1 MFLVLWQLFL
11 AALAVS
17 AASPTQT
24 IREAKRHNVP
34 VSPFVTTRDGQFFVN
49 GSVFKFVGTNAY
61 WLHALNT
68 DEDIDNTLAAIRAA
82 NFTVVR
88 TWAFNDVDTIPE
100 NGTWFQHISN
110 GTLTINDGPNGL
122 QKLDKVVELAQK
134 HGLYLLLS
142 FTNNWSPI
150 PGIDQPL
157 PPGFNPLQIRQLQG
171 TNGTN
176 ATLPRN
182 ALSNSYGGMDT
193 YVRNFGGK
201 QEHDQFY
208 TNQTLINAFMNYTAI
223 IASRYANHS
232 NVFAWELAND
242 PRCNSSIPNSA
253 GCEARNVT
261 RWHAT
266 LAAHVQSVDPNHL
279 VSSGNQGYFCA
290 DCPKLFPRQVAPPP
304 PPPQHSPAPGVRR
317 RSAPEPLTRSQLLK
331 ERKAA
336 WKRERARQKRSGELI
351 GGVKIRGRWTASQ
364 TKRQSDLGTGSAFD
378 GAHGVDSEDIIN
390 IPQIGF
396 GSFQLFP
403 DQFDYSSGAL
413 DTSLPPFNQ
422 TLQIGLDWIRRH
434 AEAGQLFGKPVSL
447 TGFGLVTRDNA
458 PFFVPFNTTIAPFG
472 PDQAPPA
479 NVTQPFGVTDEQR
492 DEAYRQW
499 IQAGILGGLQG
510 IIQYQW
516 SQSNLTSLQGSAIS
530 PVPTESGQTPLTD
543 TSGMSPNDG
552 YGILGQGQTD
562 ALQSISVASQGFGPD
577 SA

>member
-1 MFLVLWQLFL
+1 MFLALLQLFL

-17 AASPTQT
+17 ALSPTQT
-24 IREAKRHNVP
+24 FQQVKRNNVP
-34 VSPFVTTRDGQFFVN
+34 VSPFVTTRNGQFFVN

-68 DEDIDNTLAAIRAA
+68 DQDIDNTLAAIRAA

-88 TWAFNDVDTIPE
+88 TWAFNDVATIPE

-122 QKLDKVVELAQK
+122 QRLDKVVQLAQK
-134 HGLYLLLS
+134 HGLYVLLS
-142 FTNNWSPI
+142 LTNNWSPI

-157 PPGFNPLQIRQLQG
+157 PPGFNPIQVRQLGG

-176 ATLPRN
+176 TTLPRN

-193 YVRNFGGK
+193 YVRNFGGP

-208 TNQTLINAFMNYTAI
+208 VNQTFIRAFMNYTSQI
-223 IASRYANHS
+223 VSRYANQS
-232 NVFAWELAND
+232 NLFAWELAND
-242 PRCNSSIPNSA
+242 PRCNSSIPASV

-261 RWHAT
+261 QWHST
-266 LAAHVQSVDPNHL
+266 LAQHVQTVDPNHL

-290 DCPKLFPRQVAPPP
+290 SCPKLFPRAPPP
-304 PPPQHSPAPGVRR
+304 PPPPQPSPALGVRR
-317 RSAPEPLTRSQLLK
+317 RSLPEPLTKTKLLK

-336 WKRERARQKRSGELI
+336 WKRERERQKRSGELSD
-351 GGVKIRGRWTASQ
+351 GVKIRGRWTASK
-364 TKRQSDLGTGSAFD
+364 TKRQASLGTGSAFD
-378 GAHGVDSEDIIN
+378 GTHGVDSEDIIN

-403 DQFDYSSGAL
+403 DQFNYASGSL

-434 AEAGQLFGKPVSL
+434 AEAGLLFGKPVSL
-447 TGFGLVTRDNA
+447 TGFGLVTRNNA
-458 PFFVPFNTTIAPFG
+458 PFFVPFNSTIAPFG
-472 PDQAPPA
+472 PDQAPPT
-479 NVTQPFGVTDEQR
+479 NVTQPFGVTDQER

-510 IIQYQW
+510 IMQYQW

-530 PVPTESGQTPLTD
+530 PSVDQSGQTPITD
-543 TSGMSPNDG
+543 ISGQSPNDG
-552 YGILGQGQTD
+552 YGILGTGQAD
-562 ALQSISVASQGFGPD
+562 ALQSISVASQGFGPNG
-577 SA
+577 A